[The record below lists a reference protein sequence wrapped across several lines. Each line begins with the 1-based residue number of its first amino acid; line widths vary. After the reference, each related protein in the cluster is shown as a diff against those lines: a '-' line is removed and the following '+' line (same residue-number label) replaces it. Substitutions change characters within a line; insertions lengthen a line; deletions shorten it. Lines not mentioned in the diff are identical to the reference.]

1 MADSALQSYANQQA
15 NAYGIPPQIL
25 SNLIQ
30 TESGWN
36 PNAIGAAG
44 EQGIAQLMPGTA
56 PNINRFDPYQSISFA
71 AGLLRKYFD
80 QFGSW
85 NQALAA
91 YNAGPNGNFNNPQTQ
106 GYISKILGGTGAGTG
121 AGTSNGV
128 ALNSLKILFWAAVV
142 MVTIVVVHGVAVK

>member
-1 MADSALQSYANQQA
+1 MADSTLQTYANQQA
-15 NAYGIPPQIL
+15 NAYGVPPQIL

-36 PNAIGAAG
+36 PNAVGAAG
-44 EQGIAQLMPGTA
+44 EQGITQLMPGTA
-56 PNINRFDPYQSISFA
+56 PNINRFDPYQSISFT

-85 NQALAA
+85 DQALAA

-106 GYISKILGGTGAGTG
+106 GYVSKILGGTGTGKSAGASG
-121 AGTSNGV
+121 GI

-142 MVTIVVVHGVAVK
+142 MVTVVIAHGVFVK